1 MGLFFNEV
9 KKAAPQRA
17 ASRRRDIPIQSLN
30 RLGCSVC
37 PRDKVDLTSP
47 KMEPQGSPG
56 AKLYILT
63 SAPSKT
69 DDEKGQWM
77 TGRRS
82 TTERTL
88 ELVQALDRV
97 RRSGS
102 ARASNPTP

>member
-63 SAPSKT
+63 SAPSACVNT
-69 DDEKGQWM
+69 DLLLW
-77 TGRRS
+77 R
-82 TTERTL
+82 
-88 ELVQALDRV
+88 
-97 RRSGS
+97 
-102 ARASNPTP
+102 